1 MLPACCYSHTTSY
14 EQNQLTCHFP
24 HFSVK
29 KKKIGNIYKV
39 LASVFPWLSSHVK
52 VLFVF
57 PSLSPLHSPLI
68 STHFHLPSHPN
79 RRGLWGIDFSPVLPG
94 ETVGSAIAHG
104 ARGCWLMGKRRAAA
118 LTKSFS
124 VGCSAYHT
132 KHTEQGSRH
141 PDGINTLTEKKQRR
155 TSGITETCDSK
166 KQKTANTLGKQVFS
180 KAMNKIAPWQKNN
193 TLLFWAFC
201 TAIYGSKKIVHL
213 VLEGKG
219 QNKWDRLRDSRH
231 CHFVLAV
238 MTCYLRWSL
247 WGHLSQKAHDCVRST
262 VDDCQ
267 FNATS

>member
-1 MLPACCYSHTTSY
+1 M
-14 EQNQLTCHFP
+14 
-24 HFSVK
+24 
-29 KKKIGNIYKV
+29 

-57 PSLSPLHSPLI
+57 PSLSPLHSSLI

-104 ARGCWLMGKRRAAA
+104 ARGSWLMGKRHAAA

-166 KQKTANTLGKQVFS
+166 KQKRPTPWE
-180 KAMNKIAPWQKNN
+180 NKSFPRQWTRSHPGRKTTPCCFEHFA
-193 TLLFWAFC
+193 LLFMVR
-201 TAIYGSKKIVHL
+201 KKIVHL

-219 QNKWDRLRDSRH
+219 QNR
-231 CHFVLAV
+231 
-238 MTCYLRWSL
+238 
-247 WGHLSQKAHDCVRST
+247 
-262 VDDCQ
+262 
-267 FNATS
+267 